1 MLKASIQLTRFVI
14 WRFFTRRGADSAKR
28 PSKNNCG
35 SWSSGRALLSGRR
48 SARFRYFPA
57 TIIATTLYGI
67 GEYPEPTMN
76 GCSRMGWNALDLVRK
91 VATEKIGAVNENAVV
106 GKHWTAC
113 VPEPSC
119 LNVPRKPGAETKVVG
134 GNIPCGSIMLW
145 FELREA
151 ISNGRDDDSEGAD
164 KKDGWPDIS
173 KRFSASPSPDVYGFP
188 LARLCCWTAASNNA
202 GMAVW
207 TLAWTAAT
215 SDCTR
220 PGEFLAIEATAL
232 AVGCVADELNR
243 DDDRSYISRVDRR
256 HGRFIANQRI
266 VCYGLTI
273 PCRSRHCWPNR
284 FRPHHDVNCL
294 QWIEKQYAKLST
306 ATTRRKWAHW
316 LIGLRRIPSKRYT
329 SQLSSHVSSHRLSH
343 SKCDAPSQLST
354 PESQPRHG
362 GSNFQAAR
370 QLWRTVTC
378 DALSQLISLVLL
390 TACLDLLGFGIRSR
404 KAISIPKR
412 KVLLLLPLRCL
423 PYRAVDRGAFA
434 ISFIPSRQARNSSLL
449 TLSKLHLRSL
459 KI

>member
-14 WRFFTRRGADSAKR
+14 CRFFTRRGADSAKR

-202 GMAVW
+202 GRAVW

-256 HGRFIANQRI
+256 HGRFIANKRI

-294 QWIEKQYAKLST
+294 QWIEQLYARLST
-306 ATTRRKWAHW
+306 ATTRRKCGHC
-316 LIGLRRIPSKRYT
+316 LIGLRRISRKRYT
-329 SQLSSHVSSHRLSH
+329 WRNVTAIFTSLVTETRPQ
-343 SKCDAPSQLST
+343 QM
-354 PESQPRHG
+354 
-362 GSNFQAAR
+362 
-370 QLWRTVTC
+370 WRTVTAIYTRLTAETWWQQFFRRLSNC
-378 DALSQLISLVLL
+378 DAPSQLISLVLL
-390 TACLDLLGFGIRSR
+390 TASLELLGFGIRSR
-404 KAISIPKR
+404 QAISIPKR
-412 KVLLLLPLRCL
+412 KVLLVSPLRHL
-423 PYRAVDRGAFA
+423 AYRAVDRGASA
-434 ISFIPSRQARNSSLL
+434 ISRYRYPPPGKRAIARC
-449 TLSKLHLRSL
+449 
-459 KI
+459 